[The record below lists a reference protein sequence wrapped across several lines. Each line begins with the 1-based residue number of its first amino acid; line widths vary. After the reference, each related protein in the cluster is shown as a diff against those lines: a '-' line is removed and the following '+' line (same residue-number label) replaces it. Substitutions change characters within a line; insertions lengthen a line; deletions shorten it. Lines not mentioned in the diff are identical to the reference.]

1 MSGFSSQ
8 DNFISNISNTGNFFR
23 TDWNKNTFNTTAHTA
38 GTWYLLSQ
46 TGGNPAASSI
56 LGTGTNLAFQQL
68 LDSTATAAGIQHG
81 GDVTSFKTIINASA
95 FTSAPTVAPCVLML
109 VDLLGFYPITTTT
122 LTTSQT
128 LNNTVTQPL
137 RDRTGTGNGVGVQ
150 AILVPSTV
158 MGAGTPTV
166 TLTYTNAAGT
176 ASRTTP
182 TLPSLPI
189 INTTAPVTQVAYSG
203 TGSGK
208 YGPFIPLA
216 NGDTG
221 IRSVQSI
228 QFSATHTSGVH
239 NLIMCRPLLTM
250 PITTLGVACERDL
263 LNQVPSLPRVYNGA
277 CLAWMMY
284 AGAASPV
291 NSALYGHLD
300 FGWS

>member
-1 MSGFSSQ
+1 MSGFTSQ
-8 DNFISNISNTGNFFR
+8 DNFLTNISNSGNFWR
-23 TDWNKNTFNTTAHTA
+23 TDWNKNTFGTTAHTA

-68 LDSTATAAGIQHG
+68 LDTTATAAGIQHG
-81 GDVTSFKTIINASA
+81 GDVTSFKTIVNASA
-95 FTSAPTVAPCVLML
+95 FTAAATSCPCVLML
-109 VDLLGFYPITTTT
+109 VDLQGFYPITTTT

-128 LNNTVTQPL
+128 LNNTVLLPS
-137 RDRTGTGNGVGVQ
+137 RDRTGSANGVGVQ
-150 AILVPSTV
+150 AFLVPSTV

-176 ASRTTP
+176 GSKTTP
-182 TLPSLPI
+182 SSPALPTE
-189 INTTAPVTQVAYSG
+189 NATAPVTQVTYSG
-203 TGSGK
+203 TGAGK

-216 NGDTG
+216 AGDTG

-228 QFSATHTSGVH
+228 QFSATHTSGVL
-239 NLIMCRPLLTM
+239 NLVLARPLLTL
-250 PITTLGVACERDL
+250 PITTIGVACERDL
-263 LNQVPSLPRVYNGA
+263 LNQLPSLPRVYNGA

-284 AGAASPV
+284 AGAATPV

-300 FGWS
+300 FAWS